1 MKGTSLIVM
10 AWRNLWRNRRRTLIT
25 LSSIVFG
32 IFLAVL
38 FTAMQDQN
46 WADTIDLAAR
56 LGNGHVTLQHPEYLE
71 TPKLTLTVRGTD
83 DLIQKALSGRY
94 VTRVAQ
100 RITGHTM
107 LATAGESFGAG
118 FFAIDP
124 QVEDEST
131 FSIIE
136 GLPEGA
142 MFETSH
148 DGGIILGERLAN
160 NLGAKM
166 GHRVV
171 YTMTDVN
178 GEIVSGLARLSG
190 IVRTGAPSIDG
201 GLCILP
207 IDAVRK
213 VLGYAPDEATQI
225 AVFIEDQRRSEEVAQ
240 SLQET
245 VGENT
250 AALAWY
256 EINPELSSF
265 IAIKVGGARFI
276 EILIAI
282 LVAAGIFNTLF
293 VNVMERLREFGI
305 MLAIGFSPGRLFRLV
320 MMESL
325 WLAVVGLIAAA
336 VVTLGPY
343 LYLSHTGID
352 VSSMIAEDS
361 MEIAGVAMSTTLK
374 VGIFPESAAVIAFA
388 AVIAILLSGVYP
400 AWKAG
405 HVEPV
410 KTIKIV

>member
-1 MKGTSLIVM
+1 
-10 AWRNLWRNRRRTLIT
+10 
-25 LSSIVFG
+25 
-32 IFLAVL
+32 
-38 FTAMQDQN
+38 
-46 WADTIDLAAR
+46 
-56 LGNGHVTLQHPEYLE
+56 
-71 TPKLTLTVRGTD
+71 
-83 DLIQKALSGRY
+83 
-94 VTRVAQ
+94 
-100 RITGHTM
+100 M

-124 QVEDEST
+124 DAEDEST

-142 MFETSH
+142 MFSTSR
-148 DGGIILGERLAN
+148 DGGIILGQRLAN

-171 YTMTDVN
+171 YTMTDIN
-178 GEIVSGLARLSG
+178 GEIVTGLARLSG

-201 GLCILP
+201 GLCLLP
-207 IDAVRK
+207 IDAVRE

-240 SLQET
+240 ALQG
-245 VGENT
+245 VLGENV

-265 IAIKVGGARFI
+265 IAMKVGGARFI

-305 MLAIGFSPGRLFRLV
+305 MLAIGFSPGKLFRLV
-320 MMESL
+320 MTESL

-336 VVTLGPY
+336 AVTVGPY
-343 LYLSHTGID
+343 LYLNHKGID
-352 VSSMIAEDS
+352 ISGMIGEEGN
-361 MEIAGVAMSTTLK
+361 MEVAGVALSTTIK

-388 AVIAILLSGVYP
+388 AVLAILLSGVYP